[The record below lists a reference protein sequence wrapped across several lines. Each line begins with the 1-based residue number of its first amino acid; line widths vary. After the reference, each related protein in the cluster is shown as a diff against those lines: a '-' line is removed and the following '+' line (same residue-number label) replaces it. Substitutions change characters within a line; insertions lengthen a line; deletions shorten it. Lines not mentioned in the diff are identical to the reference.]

1 MANICFFQPR
11 IVLFFLTAVVLCA
24 GVLPAAPLENGFALA
39 PPSLASSE
47 EKTAAFREARLRVI
61 SAAEKYEHTP
71 YRYGGLDRHGL
82 DCSGLVYISFY
93 DALGVSVPRNAW
105 SLYSWVEKIQLKD
118 ALPGDL
124 LFFATTG
131 NGTVSHVGIFVGD
144 GRFIH
149 SASEGPVT
157 GVIYSSLDERYWS
170 RTYTGAGRALPEAD
184 VSSGMNGTRTVT
196 KEKPAAEKQQ
206 KQQKESNVL
215 VGVAIAPTWNT
226 YIPDGGVIRGAA
238 GQFRLGAAVKPFGR
252 PMIFGVELR
261 PEWDGALGIFRI
273 PLTLSWG
280 INDKLRF
287 FAGPALSI
295 GDAALTFS
303 GENRTYTGGTS
314 WLGAVGV
321 TYAPFAFKIA
331 SGNLAPYGEL
341 AWQSYFSNNTNNN
354 VAADLSAGLR
364 FSTGLRYTW
373 KK

>member
-1 MANICFFQPR
+1 MANYSFFQPR
-11 IVLFFLTAVVLCA
+11 IVLFFLTGVVFCA
-24 GVLPAAPLENGFALA
+24 GILPAAPLEKGFALA
-39 PPSLASSE
+39 PPLLASSE

-61 SAAEKYEHTP
+61 TAAENYEHTP
-71 YRYGGLDRHGL
+71 YRYGGLDRRGL
-82 DCSGLVYISFY
+82 DCSGLVYISFH

-118 ALPGDL
+118 AIPGDL
-124 LFFATTG
+124 VFFATTG

-149 SASEGPVT
+149 SASEGLVT
-157 GVIYSSLDERYWS
+157 GVIYSDLDERYWS

-184 VSSGMNGTRTVT
+184 VSNGMSGTRRVT
-196 KEKPAAEKQQ
+196 KEKPPAV

-215 VGVAIAPTWNT
+215 MGVAIAPTWNA

-238 GQFRLGAAVKPFGR
+238 GQFRLGAAVKPFGQ
-252 PMIFGVELR
+252 PMIFGIELR
-261 PEWDGALGIFRI
+261 PEWDGGLGIFRI

-295 GDAALTFS
+295 GDAAMTFS

-321 TYAPFAFKIA
+321 TYAPFALKIA
-331 SGNLAPYGEL
+331 DGNLAPYGEL
-341 AWQSYFSNNTNNN
+341 AWQSYFSNNNNNN